1 MRDIEADFEQWF
13 GNGDSAENKARAPKP
28 YEDIYP
34 FPDEWTTD
42 YAKRHGLSKE
52 EQGKGQLLY
61 KYCDRLLWG
70 SGLSEEDERRI
81 FEQKIQ
87 DAFGIEKADELITK
101 ARAWA
106 EPAIALL
113 EAYKKSRAEDLEIW
127 KKIRL
132 VGGPLIY
139 KAKNAVEYFERK
151 KNQSKLVQ
159 VYKSHGGMS
168 ALGKAMH
175 RPAGTQGKAETSFKL
190 REGRSVPETFA
201 AHPNDISRLEPS
213 REWTMYVDE
222 SGKEFESGGNGVLA
236 CVLCDQTRE
245 PRLAPCGKMHACEE
259 TEEGLERGN
268 ELIRAIRETPNTGV
282 LALPIS
288 ALHAADEWSSDLA
301 AFLTLV
307 LRMIPLDASS
317 EVTRI
322 SVYVENRAPYTK
334 NEDFIFLRDVC
345 RAMLLQVAP
354 ERAKRLT
361 VDVLAMKKGDSFD
374 AYPDYV
380 ANVCF
385 AGRYARNEIAHDRL
399 SWTGWDGTCFLNY
412 PSSTV
417 GDILQCFL
425 SYRQLRLDDWDRL
438 VLDTDTSKE
447 PMNLMA
453 ALLDSY
459 GEEAR
464 RNRDIWVGYLEH
476 VVRHLESKAISM
488 RLLTRQIEWL
498 ERYKP
503 ATEALPPSLRLM
515 WLTSRIATANHRGEP
530 VMESLDEFNHL
541 TELLFEED
549 ASLVTDAIL
558 HLAVSYTNMFRF
570 AEAKDL
576 LEDLIERIKGGA
588 EHFTANMFAIPG
600 RKYAAQL
607 ISSYGQHL
615 AFLGNYKDA
624 EECFERAIELFG
636 RLSDAEE
643 GRREISQTRAYLLTV
658 LMDDASADD
667 EKLRKV
673 AEAYFGSFAQDW
685 VKDLARTTKP
695 ALKYAAHLLVRYIV
709 SGRAPEGMR
718 EKYLKYRMNWGF
730 ADGHPWELT
739 DFYRALLCD
748 DKTVRVKLLKR
759 ALTSA
764 DVGDVTLQAIACV
777 IRAALLAEGEYTRE
791 EYLAKAEWVI
801 GRLPALGK
809 ERIAALRNQ
818 ADCPRPPLELAKI
831 LLPFNFR

>member
-1 MRDIEADFEQWF
+1 MRDIEADFEKWF
-13 GNGDSAENKARAPKP
+13 GEGGRAESRRAADREVYP
-28 YEDIYP
+28 Y
-34 FPDEWTTD
+34 PDKWTLD
-42 YAKRHGLSKE
+42 YAKRHGLSPEEKE
-52 EQGKGQLLY
+52 NRKLLY
-61 KYCDRLLWG
+61 GYCDRLLWG
-70 SGLSEEDERRI
+70 DGQAEDDERRK
-81 FEQKIQ
+81 FEQMISVT
-87 DAFGIEKADELITK
+87 FGAPQAEELLAQ

-106 EPAIALL
+106 ESAKVLQ
-113 EAYKKSRAEDLEIW
+113 EAYKKSRANDAELRER
-127 KKIRL
+127 IRL
-132 VGGPLIY
+132 TGGPLVRRAKKCDEY
-139 KAKNAVEYFERK
+139 YEKASRREE
-151 KNQSKLVQ
+151 LVQ
-159 VYKSHGGMS
+159 TYLSGGGMS
-168 ALGKAMH
+168 ALGKPMKRSV
-175 RPAGTQGKAETSFKL
+175 RPQDNAAISFKL
-190 REGRSVPETFA
+190 REGRTLPNSFV

-213 REWTMYVDE
+213 SEWAMYVDE
-222 SGKEFESGGNGVLA
+222 SGKDFGSDGNGLLA

-245 PRLAPCGKMHACEE
+245 DRLPPLGKMHASEE
-259 TEEGLERGN
+259 TAESLDRGN
-268 ELIRAIRETPNTGV
+268 ELVRAVRETPNTGV
-282 LALPIS
+282 LALPVS
-288 ALHAADEWSSDLA
+288 ALGVADDWSPDLA
-301 AFLTLV
+301 AFITLV
-307 LRMIPLDASS
+307 LRMIPLDCSAGKTK
-317 EVTRI
+317 V
-322 SVYVENRAPYTK
+322 SVYVEKRAPYNR
-334 NEDFIFLRDVC
+334 NEDFFFLRDVC
-345 RAMLLQVAP
+345 RAILLQIAP
-354 ERAKRLT
+354 ERSKRLEIDI
-361 VDVLAMKKGDSFD
+361 VSMAKGDPFD

-380 ANVCF
+380 ANICYV
-385 AGRYARNEIAHDRL
+385 GRLGKDKIACDRL
-399 SWTGWDGTCFLNY
+399 AWTGWEGTCFLNY
-412 PSSTV
+412 PAKTV
-417 GDILQCFL
+417 GDILHCFV

-488 RLLTRQIEWL
+488 RLLARQIEWL

-503 ATEALPPSLRLM
+503 ATEALPPFLRLM

-615 AFLGNYKDA
+615 AFLGNFKDA
-624 EECFERAIELFG
+624 EECFERAIELFE
-636 RLSDAEE
+636 RLSDVED
-643 GRREISQTRAYLLTV
+643 GKREISQTRAYLLTV
-658 LMDDASADD
+658 LMDDASSDD

-673 AEAYFGSFAQDW
+673 AGAYFGSFAQDW
-685 VKDLARTTKP
+685 ARDLARTTKP

-718 EKYLKYRMNWGF
+718 EEYLKYRMNWGF

-809 ERIAALRNQ
+809 ERIAALRGQPDN
-818 ADCPRPPLELAKI
+818 PRPPLELAKI